1 MTEKERHK
9 SQHKGT
15 LIVFTRYPEPGK
27 SKTRLIGA
35 IGSEKA
41 ARLQFHML
49 RKALQSAE
57 NLFGRDKVIISCEG
71 GTICGLQALI
81 GSGWVFSPQEKG
93 GLGQKMHL
101 AICSARKKNPGP
113 VVLIGS
119 DCPGISPDILR
130 QAFAILK
137 DRDMVLGPAADG
149 GYYLLG
155 INSSMGSR
163 LLEYVMDGIN
173 WGTPFVLKQTLQRI
187 QEAGLSYGF
196 TAELNDVDLP
206 EDLPG
211 DLRPFLDSECSR
223 ISVIVPALNEE
234 KCIAS
239 TLGSI
244 NKGDNVQVILADGGS
259 KDLTLQIAA
268 CLGAEIVCSG
278 GGRARQMNEGAGRAD
293 GEILLFVH
301 ADTGVPFLY
310 DWYVRSA
317 VMEGKHV
324 GGGFSFSLDLP
335 FPGSA
340 GITLLVNLRSRLL
353 GMPYGDQALFINEKL
368 FRSIGGYE
376 QAPILEDVK
385 LVTQMKKMGRI
396 VTLPA
401 AVKTS
406 SRRWREKGLMKTT
419 FINQL
424 IMCGYYLGISADTL
438 ASLYRK

>member
-9 SQHKGT
+9 ASHKGA

-49 RKALQSAE
+49 RKALKAAE
-57 NLFGRDKVIISCEG
+57 KVFGRDEIIICLEG
-71 GTICGLQALI
+71 GTMSGLQALI
-81 GSGWVFSPQEKG
+81 GSGWLFSRQAEG
-93 GLGQKMHL
+93 DLGQKMLL
-101 AICSARKKNPGP
+101 ALCSAGKNNPGP

-119 DCPGISPDILR
+119 DCPDISPDILR

-149 GYYLLG
+149 GFYMLG
-155 INSSMGSR
+155 INGSIERR
-163 LLEYVMDGIN
+163 LLEYVMTGID
-173 WGTPFVLKQTLQRI
+173 WGTPLVLKQALQRI
-187 QEAGLSYGF
+187 QEAGLSCGF
-196 TAELNDVDLP
+196 TAELHDVDRP
-206 EDLPG
+206 EDLPD
-211 DLRPFLDSECSR
+211 DLSPLFAPDCSR

-234 KCIAS
+234 ECIAS
-239 TLGSI
+239 TLDSI
-244 NKGDNVQVILADGGS
+244 NRGDNIQVILADGGS
-259 KDLTLQIAA
+259 RDRTLQIAED
-268 CLGAEIVCSG
+268 LGAEIVNSG
-278 GGRARQMNEGAGRAD
+278 RGRSCQMNEGAGRAE

-301 ADTGVPFLY
+301 ADTRMPFLY
-310 DWYVRSA
+310 DWYVRGA
-317 VMEGKHV
+317 IVEGRYV
-324 GGGFSFSLDLP
+324 GGGFRFSLDQS

-353 GMPYGDQALFINEKL
+353 GMPYGDQALFIDGKL
-368 FRSIGGYE
+368 FRSMGGYDKT
-376 QAPILEDVK
+376 PILEDVK
-385 LVTQMKKMGRI
+385 LVTQMNKKGRI

-406 SRRWREKGLMKTT
+406 SRRWREKGLFKTT

-424 IMCGYYLGISADTL
+424 IMCGYYLGISVDSL
-438 ASLYRK
+438 ASLYKK